1 MYNENDDKKNFYKY
15 EYSEADLLSD
25 AINPTLFY
33 DLLNWSKNIKIYC
46 YTIKNGQFK
55 GVT

>member
-1 MYNENDDKKNFYKY
+1 MKENSEYRPNNFSPQGY
-15 EYSEADLLSD
+15 ERL
-25 AINPTLFY
+25 
-33 DLLNWSKNIKIYC
+33 LLNWSKNIKIYC